1 MNAMKYS
8 AKLRA
13 FTLIELLVVIAI
25 IAILAAILFPVF
37 AQAKAAAKKTADLSN
52 LKQMGLAGFMYGGD
66 NDDVMAGT
74 AIVSTSEW
82 WVAPGTD
89 LPLGFM
95 DPAAPTNWARSL
107 FPYVKSLD
115 FYVCASN
122 YKNTYSRWGV
132 SSATG
137 AGNTSYAANGA
148 VGFRS
153 TTTIAEPSGIVYL
166 QNMGET
172 LRSAPDRP
180 HKYDRSGDWCNS
192 FDLYMFSSTFNKGGN
207 LAYADGHARWKKRT
221 AITWKELGSTL
232 TPAWYYNGRNWVWTT
247 NEQATLSDPDLKVNN
262 TGAYYECK
270 P

>member
-1 MNAMKYS
+1 MMRNHS
-8 AKLRA
+8 NRA

-37 AQAKAAAKKTADLSN
+37 AQAKVAAKKTADLSN
-52 LKQMGLAGFMYGGD
+52 LKQLGLAGYMYSAD
-66 NDDVMAGT
+66 NDDYFPGT
-74 AIVSTSEW
+74 AIMSTTEW

-89 LPLGFM
+89 LALGWM
-95 DPAAPTNWARSL
+95 DPTAPQNWAKSL

-115 FYVCASN
+115 MYVCSSN
-122 YKNTYSRWGV
+122 YINTYSRWGK
-132 SSATG
+132 SSTAG
-137 AGNTSYAANGA
+137 AGNTSYAFNGA

-153 TTTIAEPSGIVYL
+153 VTSLTDPTNTMML

-180 HKYDRSGDWCNS
+180 YKYDRTNDWCNS
-192 FDLYMFSSTFNKGGN
+192 FDLYIFSSTFNKGGN
-207 LAYADGHARWKKRT
+207 LAYSDGHARYKKRA
-221 AITWKELGSTL
+221 AINYKELGSTL
-232 TPAWYYNGRNWVWTT
+232 TPAWYYGDQGWQWK
-247 NEQATLSDPDLKVNN
+247 EAYQATLTDPDKYVNN